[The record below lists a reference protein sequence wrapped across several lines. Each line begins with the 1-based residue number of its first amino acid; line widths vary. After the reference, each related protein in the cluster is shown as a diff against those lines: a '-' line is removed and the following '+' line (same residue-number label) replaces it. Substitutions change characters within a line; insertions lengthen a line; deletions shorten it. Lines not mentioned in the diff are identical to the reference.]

1 MKLLVVDDERAM
13 ADAIRDNLEYEGYEV
28 DCAYGGQQALARLLG
43 DNYNLVVL
51 DVMMPDLDGFTVLT
65 RLRQG
70 KDDTPVIFLT
80 ACSTETDKLRGL
92 SLGADDYLVKPFSIL
107 ELIARVKAV
116 LHRTTPGSQLETLD
130 LGAAR
135 VDLTH
140 LTVSLNGREQELGRY
155 EADIL
160 RLLASEPGRVFSR
173 DEILDHVWG
182 VDALPTNR
190 TVDNY
195 LVKLRQKI
203 EPSPKHPRHL
213 LTVYGKGYRLVAE
226 TSCRDEGNQE
236 RSR

>member
-1 MKLLVVDDERAM
+1 M
-13 ADAIRDNLEYEGYEV
+13 
-28 DCAYGGQQALARLLG
+28 
-43 DNYNLVVL
+43 
-51 DVMMPDLDGFTVLT
+51 
-65 RLRQG
+65 
-70 KDDTPVIFLT
+70 
-80 ACSTETDKLRGL
+80 
-92 SLGADDYLVKPFSIL
+92 
-107 ELIARVKAV
+107 
-116 LHRTTPGSQLETLD
+116 
-130 LGAAR
+130 
-135 VDLTH
+135 
-140 LTVSLNGREQELGRY
+140 NGREQELGRY

-182 VDALPTNR
+182 VDAFPTNR

-226 TSCRDEGNQE
+226 TSCRSGADQE